1 MTNSKEKGGISWTFV
16 FQALTLTFNLSF
28 VVHLI
33 LAGELPVLSLSFL
46 GINDSV
52 IIGCWELVL
61 ITFLSM
67 LTTFWKLKDYD
78 ECQRKGLKNLAA
90 ITMLAFV
97 TSLVAD
103 LHFIPALSVINF
115 PASFMLMVGIVVGV
129 IAVVL
134 ILAAL
139 EKLEWK
145 WEIFKNLKTFIVISS
160 VLIIIAVGVGYEL
173 GSEISK
179 LEKPESGKSVN
190 KTMEIEIKYP
200 EECYISDSEKCYT
213 TGNQTRHLEI
223 PIDVPMPKPKSED
236 FGTVLSL
243 VMGAL
248 IANLIST
255 ILVIYEKIL
264 EGRRDEKP
272 EDVVKDKSKKLDKE
286 IEEMEEKIKK
296 LTEDK
301 K

>member
-46 GINDSV
+46 GIKDSV

-145 WEIFKNLKTFIVISS
+145 WEIFKNLKTFVVISS
-160 VLIIIAVGVGYEL
+160 VLIIIAVGFSYTL
-173 GSEISK
+173 GSEVSK
-179 LEKPESGKSVN
+179 LEKQESGESIVPMDIDIAYPKECRISESGKC
-190 KTMEIEIKYP
+190 EINDTETHPLK
-200 EECYISDSEKCYT
+200 
-213 TGNQTRHLEI
+213 I
-223 PIDVPMPKPKSED
+223 PIEVTTKQKSED

-264 EGRRDEKP
+264 EGRKDEKP
-272 EDVVKDKSKKLDKE
+272 ESEVKDKTQKIYEE
-286 IEEMEEKIKK
+286 IEDIEGRIKK
-296 LTEDK
+296 LTGGEK
-301 K
+301 